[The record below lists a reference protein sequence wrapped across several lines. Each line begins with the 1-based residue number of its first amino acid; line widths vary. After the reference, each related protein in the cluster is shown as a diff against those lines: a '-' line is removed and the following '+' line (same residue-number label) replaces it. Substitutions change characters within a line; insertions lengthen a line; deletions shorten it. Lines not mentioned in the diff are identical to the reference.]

1 MQSGSSEMA
10 SSRAGGRVAKAFCF
24 LRHEG
29 PTAAWRAFLGRT
41 VGRLYSTDT
50 VSTYVYRHGDARP
63 LCPARVEAEVVALD
77 VSQLPLVDRMMYR
90 PTESLR
96 RRLQE
101 GQRCFAVLMAGA
113 PCGYLWVEPGPRAGS
128 SHTPELRADQAYL
141 YNVRTVPNA
150 RGKGLVPH
158 LYSVVCSRLAQE
170 GIAEAMIWVD
180 AGNRRSIRAAEHAG
194 FELVSAA
201 RRYHRFGRTWTEPL
215 PAPPG
220 PGA

>member
-1 MQSGSSEMA
+1 
-10 SSRAGGRVAKAFCF
+10 VAKAFCF
-24 LRHEG
+24 LRYEG
-29 PTAAWRAFLGRT
+29 VGAAWHSLFWRVIGP
-41 VGRLYSTDT
+41 LYSTDT
-50 VSTYVYRHGDARP
+50 VSTYVRRRDDARP
-63 LCPARVEAEVVALD
+63 PCQARVEAEVVELD
-77 VSQLPLVDRMMYR
+77 VSQLPRVDRMMYH

-101 GQRCFAVLMAGA
+101 GQRCFAVLVAGT
-113 PCGYLWVEPGPRAGS
+113 PCGYLWVKPGPRAGS
-128 SHTPELRADQAYL
+128 AHTPELRADQAYL
-141 YNVRTVPNA
+141 YNVRTMRNM

-170 GIAEAMIWVD
+170 GITEAVIWVD
-180 AGNRRSIRAAEHAG
+180 AGNRPSIRAAERAG
-194 FELVSAA
+194 FEFVSTT